1 MSAYFSDTL
10 SFDFLEKKRYSINS
24 FVAQM
29 PSSARGIK
37 MARKRAHVFISGWVQ
52 GVFFRADT
60 KDLARKMGVT
70 GWVRNLWDGRV
81 EAVFEGEE
89 EAVEHMIAW
98 CHRGPPGAKVEEV
111 EVIYEDYTGEYET
124 FSIRYVIS

>member
-1 MSAYFSDTL
+1 M
-10 SFDFLEKKRYSINS
+10 
-24 FVAQM
+24 
-29 PSSARGIK
+29 
-37 MARKRAHVFISGWVQ
+37 VQ

-81 EAVFEGEE
+81 EAVFEGDEK
-89 EAVEHMIAW
+89 AVERMVAW
-98 CHRGPPGAKVEEV
+98 CHHGPPGAYVEEV